1 MLQFSERDGQSSENQ
16 PHLSANDEGGRIP
29 RNQRGLGRR
38 ALATVALK
46 VLDTDK
52 IAADNLA
59 ACAFN
64 NATPTAITGELGI
77 ERPIVE
83 LIHTMLNSRVLHYG
97 ISTLD
102 QDCQ

>member
-1 MLQFSERDGQSSENQ
+1 VVKDRKIIGVIDQ
-16 PHLSANDEGGRIP
+16 NDEGRRIP
-29 RNQRGLGRR
+29 RNQRRLGRR